1 MMSDENK
8 LNDEKNVEEKS
19 EYNIET
25 SEEMTFENNEQEKAK
40 SFIKYGV

>member
-25 SEEMTFENNEQEKAK
+25 SEEMPFENNEYEKA
-40 SFIKYGV
+40 